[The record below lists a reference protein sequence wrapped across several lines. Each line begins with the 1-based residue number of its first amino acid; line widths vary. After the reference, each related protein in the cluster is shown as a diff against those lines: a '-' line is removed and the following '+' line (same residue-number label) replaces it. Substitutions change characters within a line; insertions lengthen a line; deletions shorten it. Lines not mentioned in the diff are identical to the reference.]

1 MTVSNFNSLIEK
13 VEKEF
18 PELITPEILVDLGLG
33 SHLVQ
38 CRIRKRGDLPFL
50 KLSNSRILY
59 LKQDVIAWLKNIY
72 NSESS
77 EGDPKCS

>member
-1 MTVSNFNSLIEK
+1 MTVTNFNNLIER

-18 PELITPEILVDLGLG
+18 PELITPEMLVDLGLG

-38 CRIRKRGDLPFL
+38 CRIRKRGELPFL
-50 KLSNSRILY
+50 KLSSSRILY

-72 NSESS
+72 SSEPN

>member
-1 MTVSNFNSLIEK
+1 MTVSNFNNLIEK

-38 CRIRKRGDLPFL
+38 CRIRKRGELPFL

-72 NSESS
+72 KENEAVENEAS
-77 EGDPKCS
+77 